1 MKSALSLLVAA
12 AFAAPVASFAQS
24 QPASDPV
31 TRTEVV
37 SQLQQLKQAGYKPSR
52 NQYPA
57 DIQAAEARV
66 AQTSGV
72 GSEAGATGQ
81 SGTRVTPAH
90 GTDMLISHH

>member
-52 NQYPA
+52 NQYTA

>member
-37 SQLQQLKQAGYKPSR
+37 SQLQQLEQAGYKPSR

-66 AQTSGV
+66 SQTSGV

>member
-90 GTDMLISHH
+90 SPDMLISHH

>member
-24 QPASDPV
+24 QSASEPV
-31 TRTEVV
+31 TRSEVV

-90 GTDMLISHH
+90 SPDMLISHH

>member
-24 QPASDPV
+24 QSAGEPV
-31 TRTEVV
+31 TRSEVV
-37 SQLQQLKQAGYKPSR
+37 SQLQQLEQAGYKPSR

-72 GSEAGATGQ
+72 GSEAGAAAQ
-81 SGTRVTPAH
+81 SGTRVMPAH
-90 GTDMLISHH
+90 DADMLFSHH